1 MLYPFKRPLPIL
13 AAIALFFAAPGL
25 FAQERWFHVRVTE
38 TGADATHVVVNLPL
52 SLIEAA
58 IKVIPEQVHKDIDL
72 ELNEVDFDLE
82 DLRQFWKDVRD
93 TQDATFVTVESPDE
107 TVKIAKEGE
116 LLVAR
121 TTERRTEK
129 GAQVDVRFPF
139 AVLDALFQGTAEH
152 EVDLIGAVRALA
164 QYGDGDIVTV
174 DDGDTNV
181 RVWVDDVN
189 EPAL

>member
-1 MLYPFKRPLPIL
+1 MKHPLKRALPIL
-13 AAIALFFAAPGL
+13 AGIALFFAATGL
-25 FAQERWFHVRVTE
+25 LAQERWFHVRVTE
-38 TGADATHVVVNLPL
+38 TGADPTRVAVNVPL

-58 IKVIPEQVHKDIDL
+58 LKLVPEEVHKEIDL
-72 ELNEVDFDLE
+72 ELNEVDFELE

-93 TQDATFVTVESPDE
+93 VDDATFVTVESPTE

-121 TTERRTEK
+121 TTERSAG

-139 AVLDALFQGTAEH
+139 AVLDALFQGTSDH
-152 EVDLIGAVRALA
+152 ELDLVAAARALA

-174 DDGDTNV
+174 DDGESQV

>member
-1 MLYPFKRPLPIL
+1 MLHPIKSARPIL
-13 AAIALFFAAPGL
+13 AAIALFFTASGL
-25 FAQERWFHVRVTE
+25 LAQERWFHVRVDEKGTDP
-38 TGADATHVVVNLPL
+38 TKVAVNLPL

-58 IKVIPEQVHKDIDL
+58 LKALPEQVNREIDL

-82 DLRQFWKDVRD
+82 DLRQFWQEVRGLE
-93 TQDATFVTVESPDE
+93 DATFVTVESADE

-121 TTERRTEK
+121 TTQRSEN

-152 EVDLIGAVRALA
+152 EVDLVGAARALA
-164 QYGDGDIVTV
+164 EYGDGDIVTV
-174 DDGDTNV
+174 KDGETSV
-181 RVWVDDVN
+181 RVWVDDTN

>member
-1 MLYPFKRPLPIL
+1 MLYPLKRTPFFA
-13 AAIALFFAAPGL
+13 AAIALFFVASGL
-25 FAQERWFHVRVTE
+25 LAQERWFHVRVTE
-38 TGADATHVVVNLPL
+38 AGDEPTQVAVNLPL

-58 IKVIPEQVHKDIDL
+58 LKLMPEDVHREIDL
-72 ELNEVDFDLE
+72 ELNEVDFEIE
-82 DLRQFWKDVRD
+82 DLRQFWKDVKD
-93 TQDATFVTVESPDE
+93 VQDATFVTVQSPDE
-107 TVKIAKEGE
+107 TVKIAKEGD

-121 TTERRTEK
+121 TTERSEG

-139 AVLDALFQGTAEH
+139 AVLDAMFQGTSEH
-152 EVDLIGAVRALA
+152 ELDLVAAVRALA

-174 DDGDTNV
+174 DDGETRV